1 VNRTRFRR
9 ALLGWYDSS
18 RRDLPWRQS
27 RAFYPV
33 WLSEIMLQQ
42 TRVEA
47 VIPYY
52 LRFLA
57 RFPTPAALAAAPE
70 SDVLAAWSGLGYYSR
85 ARNLQRAARQLA
97 ARGLPATYEEVL
109 SLPGAG
115 PYTAA
120 AIASIAL
127 DLPHAAVDGNV
138 MRVISRLTDD
148 ATEISSA
155 VAKRRFATEANA
167 LLHRGRP
174 GDFNQAMM
182 ELGATICVPRS
193 PDCAACPVAA
203 FCAARAAGRER
214 ELPVKLKKPAAR
226 EVRVDLALLQS
237 GDRILLVKRSSSER
251 RLADFWEL
259 PPKHLFDGLRF
270 AKAAEF
276 SHRIVNDCFR
286 ITIWRCRSASERSVP
301 ERSVPERSVP
311 ERSVPE
317 SVQGTWFSLP
327 ELKELPLTTVTRK
340 ALADSP
346 NQVSPPRKGGISIRN
361 PATHN

>member
-1 VNRTRFRR
+1 VKRPAFRR
-9 ALLGWYDSS
+9 ALLRWYDSS
-18 RRDLPWRQS
+18 KRRLPWRES
-27 RAFYPV
+27 TAFYPV

-42 TRVEA
+42 TRVDA

-52 LRFLA
+52 HRFLE
-57 RFPTPAALAAAPE
+57 RFPTPEALAGAPE

-97 ARGLPATYEEVL
+97 ASGFPATYEEVL

-127 DLPHAAVDGNV
+127 DLAHAAVDGNV
-138 MRVISRLTDD
+138 MRVISRLTGD
-148 ATEISSA
+148 ASDLSA
-155 VAKRRFATEANA
+155 AETKRRFAVEADA
-167 LLHRGRP
+167 LLDRNRP

-182 ELGATICVPRS
+182 ELGATVCTPRS
-193 PDCAACPVAA
+193 PACPACPVEA

-214 ELPVKLKKPAAR
+214 ELPVKLRKPVAR
-226 EVRVDLALLQS
+226 EVRLDLVVIQA
-237 GDRILLVKRSSSER
+237 GERILLMKRSSSER

-259 PPKHLFDGLRF
+259 PAKRLIQGLRC

-286 ITIWRCRSASERSVP
+286 VTVWHSR
-301 ERSVPERSVP
+301 
-311 ERSVPE
+311 
-317 SVQGTWFSLP
+317 SLP
-327 ELKELPLTTVTRK
+327 ETAPGTWVSPAEWKELPLTTITKK
-340 ALADSP
+340 ALASL
-346 NQVSPPRKGGISIRN
+346 VRSSS
-361 PATHN
+361 TT